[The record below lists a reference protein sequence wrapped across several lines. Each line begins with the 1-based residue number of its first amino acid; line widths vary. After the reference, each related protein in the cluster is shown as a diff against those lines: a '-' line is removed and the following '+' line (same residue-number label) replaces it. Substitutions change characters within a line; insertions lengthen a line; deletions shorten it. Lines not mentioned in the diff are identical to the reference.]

1 MADMNWIRM
10 EVRRSLPELAD
21 FVDKDLATRVVEA
34 WALSLS
40 QTEFLRIDDMP
51 GSANPDSPPLREG
64 TQATHVRGVG
74 LLTVALGKELQRVLG
89 PLGLSDD
96 VLYAAGVLHDLG
108 KPFENSPANQ
118 ARWKADPGRAGL
130 PAIRH
135 SVYGVH
141 IALTVGLP
149 EELAHVCGTH
159 SGEGELVYRSTLNS
173 IVHHA
178 DHAFWA
184 AAEKAGLLDMDPADR
199 WAKKG

>member
-1 MADMNWIRM
+1 MNIAQLRAG
-10 EVRRSLPELAD
+10 VRNTLPELAD
-21 FVDKDLATRVVEA
+21 FHDAALAEKIVEA

-40 QTEFLRIDDMP
+40 ETEFERIEDIP
-51 GSANPDSPPLREG
+51 GSANPDSPALREG

-74 LLTVALGKELQRVLG
+74 LLTVALGEELQRVLG
-89 PLGLSDD
+89 SLGLDRD
-96 VLYAAGVLHDLG
+96 TLYAGGVLHDLG
-108 KPFENSPANQ
+108 KPFENSPRNQ
-118 ARWKADPGRAGL
+118 ARWKRDPGRAGF

-141 IALTVGLP
+141 IALSVGLP

-184 AAEKAGLLDMDPADR
+184 AAEKGGLLDMDLDAR
-199 WAKKG
+199 LGKKG